1 MPMDAAPLFF
11 LSAGGPVYREQPE
24 YPMLSWQE
32 LEELVL
38 QELVLQELPPQEPE
52 LQVLQEQLGQLLLQM
67 ASPLAF
73 GGKNSLVGNSMRLN
87 ISQGLSVEAQAH
99 SFSGM
104 QNRRWE

>member
-24 YPMLSWQE
+24 YPMLPWQE
-32 LEELVL
+32 LE
-38 QELVLQELPPQEPE
+38 ELVLQELPPQEPE

-104 QNRRWE
+104 QKS